1 MLFETRRWG
10 WAVSVPLIIGSWE
23 HRSPFVIKSVLTQ
36 FGLQLAAL
44 PVPLTALNGNAP
56 LPLSFGPK
64 GGICSFSLSRG
75 YWERAL
81 QIPPL
86 RSPDFLFN
94 LVALM
99 NFMCLSLR
107 RGAHVDMSGAA
118 WQEIRVRF
126 GRRL

>member
-1 MLFETRRWG
+1 MET
-10 WAVSVPLIIGSWE
+10 P
-23 HRSPFVIKSVLTQ
+23 RS
-36 FGLQLAAL
+36 
-44 PVPLTALNGNAP
+44 
-56 LPLSFGPK
+56 PLSFGPK

-126 GRRL
+126 GRDDKGTAVLPGGIG